1 VAKRVVGA
9 LTEKQATVLILRLR
23 GLSLRKI
30 ASLLGTSH
38 QSVALTYRKAL
49 ENLRKAF
56 EAVLFYKVASA
67 DLRLTLPPG
76 TRLVEIPK
84 LLLDEA
90 DRRGVKVRAD
100 FMLVYKGVGYMA
112 GECVRGTEV
121 AEPILLLVDAEGM
134 VEAYPLKK
142 VAGLIE
148 RVASAESLVAGHLR
162 KNR

>member
-9 LTEKQATVLILRLR
+9 LTERQATILILKLR

-49 ENLRKAF
+49 KNLRKAL
-56 EAVLFYKVASA
+56 ETVLFYKVASA
-67 DLRLTLPPG
+67 EVRLILPPG

-90 DRRGVKVRAD
+90 DRLRVKVRAD
-100 FMLVYKGVGYMA
+100 FTLVYKAVRYMA
-112 GECVRGTEV
+112 GECVRGKEV
-121 AEPILLLVDAEGM
+121 VEPILLLVDAEGM

-148 RVASAESLVAGHLR
+148 MVVNTESFAAGHPR

>member
-1 VAKRVVGA
+1 MAKKLVGA
-9 LTEKQATVLILRLR
+9 LTERQATILILKLR

-49 ENLRKAF
+49 KNLRKAL
-56 EAVLFYKVASA
+56 ETVLFYKVASA
-67 DLRLTLPPG
+67 EVRLTIPPG

-90 DRRGVKVRAD
+90 DKLGVKVRAD
-100 FMLVYKGVGYMA
+100 FTLVYKAVRYMA

-121 AEPILLLVDAEGM
+121 AEPILLLVDAEGR

-142 VAGLIE
+142 VAELVE
-148 RVASAESLVAGHLR
+148 RVASTESFAAGLSR